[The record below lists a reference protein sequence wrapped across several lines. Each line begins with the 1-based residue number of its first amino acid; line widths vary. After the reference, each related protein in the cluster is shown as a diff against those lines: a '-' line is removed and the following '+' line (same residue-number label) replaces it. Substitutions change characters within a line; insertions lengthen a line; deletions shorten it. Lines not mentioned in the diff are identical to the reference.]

1 MEKTSCNIPTPEE
14 LRNYIKESVIS
25 VTGTYEQSAS
35 VLMVD
40 DSTIGTLG
48 NFSASI
54 GKAKSKK
61 TFNVSAI
68 AAAALKNG
76 TVLHYRAC
84 FPDGK
89 RKILYVDTEQGKNHC
104 QIVLNRILRLAGLP
118 KDCDAD
124 NLTMLALRKYSP
136 EVRLAIT
143 EEAIGMIPDLGLV
156 IIDGIRDFIH
166 DINSPGE
173 STDVISKFMQWTD
186 DRQIHIHTVLHQ
198 NKNDEHARGHVG
210 TELNNKAETVM
221 QIEPD
226 KDDKS
231 ISVVEVIHSRDREF
245 EPFAFRVND
254 DSLPELVESYQ
265 PQKRQPGRPPKEPF
279 NPYKEIPEDTHRS
292 ALNAA
297 FEDGNIGGYNG
308 YLERLKEGYGRLGI
322 KLGYNKTVELAK
334 FLCNKRMVVKKWIA
348 HSEGF
353 AKGEIHI
360 NECATEV
367 LNSEKAVSIL
377 PIGIT
382 HVEGEFEKDDIVRIM
397 DFQGNQVGVGKVN
410 CDSKQVQE
418 AIGKH
423 GKKPVV
429 HYDYLYIE

>member
-84 FPDGK
+84 FPEGK

-104 QIVLNRILRLAGLP
+104 QIVLNRILKLAGLP

-173 STDVISKFMQWTD
+173 STDVISNSCNGPMTG
-186 DRQIHIHTVLHQ
+186 RYISIPSCIRTRMTNTRVGMS
-198 NKNDEHARGHVG
+198 AR
-210 TELNNKAETVM
+210 N
-221 QIEPD
+221 
-226 KDDKS
+226 
-231 ISVVEVIHSRDREF
+231 
-245 EPFAFRVND
+245 
-254 DSLPELVESYQ
+254 
-265 PQKRQPGRPPKEPF
+265 
-279 NPYKEIPEDTHRS
+279 
-292 ALNAA
+292 
-297 FEDGNIGGYNG
+297 
-308 YLERLKEGYGRLGI
+308 
-322 KLGYNKTVELAK
+322 
-334 FLCNKRMVVKKWIA
+334 
-348 HSEGF
+348 
-353 AKGEIHI
+353 
-360 NECATEV
+360 
-367 LNSEKAVSIL
+367 
-377 PIGIT
+377 
-382 HVEGEFEKDDIVRIM
+382 
-397 DFQGNQVGVGKVN
+397 
-410 CDSKQVQE
+410 
-418 AIGKH
+418 
-423 GKKPVV
+423 
-429 HYDYLYIE
+429 

>member
-1 MEKTSCNIPTPEE
+1 MEKTNSNIPTSEE
-14 LRNYIKESVIS
+14 LKAYIDESVIS
-25 VTGTYEQSAS
+25 VTGTYDQSAS

-61 TFNVSAI
+61 TFNVSGHSCSPLLI
-68 AAAALKNG
+68 NG

-84 FPDGK
+84 FPEGK

-104 QIVLNRILRLAGLP
+104 QIVLNRILKLAGLP

-173 STDVISKFMQWTD
+173 STVVISKFMQWTD

-245 EPFAFRVND
+245 EPFVFQVND

-265 PQKRQPGRPPKEPF
+265 PQERQPGRPPKEPF
-279 NPYKEIPEDTHRS
+279 DPYKEIPEDTHRS

-297 FEDGNIGGYNG
+297 FEGGNING
-308 YLERLKEGYGRLGI
+308 YDNLIEQLKEGYGRQGI
-322 KLGYNKTVELAK
+322 KLGHNKAVKLAT
-334 FLCNKRMVVKKWIA
+334 FLSNKRMVVK
-348 HSEGF
+348 EGKEYKF
-353 AKGEIHI
+353 
-360 NECATEV
+360 N
-367 LNSEKAVSIL
+367 
-377 PIGIT
+377 
-382 HVEGEFEKDDIVRIM
+382 R
-397 DFQGNQVGVGKVN
+397 DF
-410 CDSKQVQE
+410 
-418 AIGKH
+418 
-423 GKKPVV
+423 
-429 HYDYLYIE
+429 YY

>member
-1 MEKTSCNIPTPEE
+1 MEKTSYNIPTPEE

-68 AAAALKNG
+68 AAASLKNG

-118 KDCDAD
+118 KYCDAD

-210 TELNNKAETVM
+210 TELNNKAETVL
-221 QIEPD
+221 QIT
-226 KDDKS
+226 KS
-231 ISVVEVIHSRDREF
+231 TQDGNISEVKAAHIRDRDF
-245 EPFAFRVND
+245 EPFAFRIND
-254 DSLPELVESYQ
+254 SALPEVVDGYVFQQPKQEKSFPLTELTEQQRRTALENGFGKRTVQGYSNVIQALKQGYASIGYERGRNVLV
-265 PQKRQPGRPPKEPF
+265 
-279 NPYKEIPEDTHRS
+279 
-292 ALNAA
+292 ALN
-297 FEDGNIGGYNG
+297 
-308 YLERLKEGYGRLGI
+308 
-322 KLGYNKTVELAK
+322 T
-334 FLCNKRMVVKKWIA
+334 FLVNKRMIVK
-348 HSEGF
+348 EG
-353 AKGEIHI
+353 KGYRY
-360 NECATEV
+360 N
-367 LNSEKAVSIL
+367 
-377 PIGIT
+377 P
-382 HVEGEFEKDDIVRIM
+382 
-397 DFQGNQVGVGKVN
+397 DF
-410 CDSKQVQE
+410 
-418 AIGKH
+418 
-423 GKKPVV
+423 
-429 HYDYLYIE
+429 HY

>member
-1 MEKTSCNIPTPEE
+1 MEKTNSNIPTPEE
-14 LRNYIKESVIS
+14 LKAYIDESVIS
-25 VTGTYEQSAS
+25 VTGPYEQSAS

-68 AAAALKNG
+68 TAAALING

-84 FPDGK
+84 FPEDK
-89 RKILYVDTEQGKNHC
+89 RKILYIDTEQGKNHC
-104 QIVLNRILRLAGLP
+104 QKVLDRILRLAGLP

-186 DRQIHIHTVLHQ
+186 DRQIHIHTVLHHSPGESTDVISKFMQWTDDRQIHIHTVLHQ

-245 EPFAFRVND
+245 EPFAFQVND

-279 NPYKEIPEDTHRS
+279 DPYKEIPEDSHRS

-297 FEDGNIGGYNG
+297 FEDGNINGYNG

-322 KLGYNKTVELAK
+322 KLGYNKAVELAK
-334 FLCNKRMVVKKWIA
+334 FLCNKRMVVK
-348 HSEGF
+348 EGKEYKF
-353 AKGEIHI
+353 
-360 NECATEV
+360 N
-367 LNSEKAVSIL
+367 
-377 PIGIT
+377 
-382 HVEGEFEKDDIVRIM
+382 R
-397 DFQGNQVGVGKVN
+397 DF
-410 CDSKQVQE
+410 
-418 AIGKH
+418 
-423 GKKPVV
+423 
-429 HYDYLYIE
+429 HY

>member
-76 TVLHYRAC
+76 TVLYYRAC

-210 TELNNKAETVM
+210 TELNNKAETVLLV
-221 QIEPD
+221 E
-226 KDDKS
+226 KDKS
-231 ISVVEVIHSRDREF
+231 NGDISNVSAMHIRAMDF
-245 EPFAFRVND
+245 EPFSFRIND
-254 DSLPELVESYQ
+254 NAIPELLEGYK
-265 PQKRQPGRPPKEPF
+265 PETKKPGRPEEEKFDPYRHITEQQHRIALEAVFGLKEEYG
-279 NPYKEIPEDTHRS
+279 YKELEDTLIKTYVS
-292 ALNAA
+292 VGVKLNHKKAVSL
-297 FEDGNIGGYNG
+297 ITM
-308 YLERLKEGYGRLGI
+308 LR
-322 KLGYNKTVELAK
+322 
-334 FLCNKRMVVKKWIA
+334 NKRMI
-348 HSEGF
+348 
-353 AKGEIHI
+353 
-360 NECATEV
+360 
-367 LNSEKAVSIL
+367 
-377 PIGIT
+377 
-382 HVEGEFEKDDIVRIM
+382 
-397 DFQGNQVGVGKVN
+397 
-410 CDSKQVQE
+410 VQE
-418 AIGKH
+418 NGRKYTFM
-423 GKKPVV
+423 PDF
-429 HYDYLYIE
+429 HY

>member
-25 VTGTYEQSAS
+25 VTRTYEQSAS

-48 NFSASI
+48 NFSTSI

-84 FPDGK
+84 FPEGK
-89 RKILYVDTEQGKNHC
+89 RKILHVDTEQGKNHC
-104 QIVLNRILRLAGLP
+104 QIFLNRILKLAGLP

-124 NLTMLALRKYSP
+124 NLKMLALWKYSP

-186 DRQIHIHTVLHQ
+186 DRQIYIHTVLHQ
-198 NKNDEHARGHVG
+198 NKNDAHIRFFFSQRLIWGV
-210 TELNNKAETVM
+210 
-221 QIEPD
+221 D
-226 KDDKS
+226 KVLALAK
-231 ISVVEVIHSRDREF
+231 
-245 EPFAFRVND
+245 RV
-254 DSLPELVESYQ
+254 S
-265 PQKRQPGRPPKEPF
+265 
-279 NPYKEIPEDTHRS
+279 
-292 ALNAA
+292 
-297 FEDGNIGGYNG
+297 
-308 YLERLKEGYGRLGI
+308 RLKLP
-322 KLGYNKTVELAK
+322 LNK
-334 FLCNKRMVVKKWIA
+334 VVYTQTMPMERHQKI
-348 HSEGF
+348 
-353 AKGEIHI
+353 I
-360 NECATEV
+360 NPFDESSWVTW
-367 LNSEKAVSIL
+367 
-377 PIGIT
+377 
-382 HVEGEFEKDDIVRIM
+382 
-397 DFQGNQVGVGKVN
+397 
-410 CDSKQVQE
+410 
-418 AIGKH
+418 
-423 GKKPVV
+423 
-429 HYDYLYIE
+429 